1 MYNESYDEYI
11 RSILGYPN
19 YQSDNYMNTYNN
31 EYFENN
37 IPQNSS
43 NDEIEECYPEIYKI
57 VYPMVRKACTNNS
70 EPMTPE
76 LIERMTD
83 DIYSSIEADNIINI
97 SNVNINLTNDIK
109 NNENRNTNIP
119 RNNLRQDN
127 KSTSEY
133 KENKNS
139 EINRNLRDLIKILLI
154 RELLGGIR
162 NPGRPPMPPSR
173 PPMRPPFPG
182 GPGRPPFGPG
192 PRPRPNNRYYDIYEY

>member
-1 MYNESYDEYI
+1 
-11 RSILGYPN
+11 
-19 YQSDNYMNTYNN
+19 MNTYNN

-76 LIERMTD
+76 LIKRMTD

-109 NNENRNTNIP
+109 NTENRSTNIT

-139 EINRNLRDLIKILLI
+139 EIKREDRGVENRGEDRQFRNRNLRDLIKILLI

-182 GPGRPPFGPG
+182 GPGMPGRPPFGPG
-192 PRPRPNNRYYDIYEY
+192 PRPNNRYYDIYEY